1 MKKKRARA
9 RARDCEFRIRFRQ
22 PLFDA
27 SVVFVEVVFFI
38 VIITRVRA
46 RALHGAFEKKK
57 NEGKTFVSLLLL
69 LLRRRRGRDYLRFL
83 DSEEVERVW
92 FVIIVHAFLAV
103 NS

>member
-1 MKKKRARA
+1 MKEKRARA

-38 VIITRVRA
+38 VITRVRA

-57 NEGKTFVSLLLL
+57 TREKLSYLFFFFSDEDVTTCAFWIQKKSNEYGL
-69 LLRRRRGRDYLRFL
+69 
-83 DSEEVERVW
+83 
-92 FVIIVHAFLAV
+92 
-103 NS
+103 

>member
-57 NEGKTFVSLLLL
+57 TREKLSYLFSSS
-69 LLRRRRGRDYLRFL
+69 LRRRRGRDYLRFL

-92 FVIIVHAFLAV
+92 FVIIFHAFLAV

>member
-1 MKKKRARA
+1 M
-9 RARDCEFRIRFRQ
+9 CEFRIRFRQ

-57 NEGKTFVSLLLL
+57 TREKLSYLFFFFSDEDVTTCAFWIQKENELG
-69 LLRRRRGRDYLRFL
+69 
-83 DSEEVERVW
+83 
-92 FVIIVHAFLAV
+92 FVIIFHAFLAV

>member
-1 MKKKRARA
+1 M
-9 RARDCEFRIRFRQ
+9 CEFRIRFRQ

-57 NEGKTFVSLLLL
+57 
-69 LLRRRRGRDYLRFL
+69 RGRKLSYLFFL
-83 DSEEVERVW
+83 FFSDDDDGDVTTYAFWIQNLKLEIW

>member
-1 MKKKRARA
+1 LEKTTRKGYTEKNRVRDEEKTRSRA

-38 VIITRVRA
+38 VIITRARA
-46 RALHGAFEKKK
+46 RALHGAFEKK
-57 NEGKTFVSLLLL
+57 NEGKTFVSLIL

-83 DSEEVERVW
+83 DSEEV
-92 FVIIVHAFLAV
+92 
-103 NS
+103 

>member
-1 MKKKRARA
+1 M
-9 RARDCEFRIRFRQ
+9 CEFRIRFRQ

-38 VIITRVRA
+38 VIITRARA

>member
-1 MKKKRARA
+1 M
-9 RARDCEFRIRFRQ
+9 CEFRIRFRQ

-57 NEGKTFVSLLLL
+57 TREKLSYLFFFFSDEDEDVTTYAFWIQMKANEYGL
-69 LLRRRRGRDYLRFL
+69 
-83 DSEEVERVW
+83 
-92 FVIIVHAFLAV
+92 
-103 NS
+103 

>member
-38 VIITRVRA
+38 VITRVRA

-69 LLRRRRGRDYLRFL
+69 LRRRGRDYLRFL
-83 DSEEVERVW
+83 DSELVLRW

>member
-1 MKKKRARA
+1 M
-9 RARDCEFRIRFRQ
+9 CEFRIRFRQ

-38 VIITRVRA
+38 VITRVRA

-57 NEGKTFVSLLLL
+57 NEGKTFVSLLLIL
-69 LLRRRRGRDYLRFL
+69 RRGRDYLRFL
-83 DSEEVERVW
+83 DSEIEQEIW

>member
-38 VIITRVRA
+38 VIITRARA

-57 NEGKTFVSLLLL
+57 TREKLSYLLFFFSDDDGDVTTCAFWIQNSTK
-69 LLRRRRGRDYLRFL
+69 LR
-83 DSEEVERVW
+83 W

>member
-38 VIITRVRA
+38 VITRVRA

-57 NEGKTFVSLLLL
+57 TREKLSYLFSSS
-69 LLRRRRGRDYLRFL
+69 LRRRRGRDYLRFL

>member
-38 VIITRVRA
+38 VITRVRA